1 MKASLTLEKKLT
13 PKYRKYRVPDS
24 INPKRYTQGQ
34 IVIQMAKVKERL
46 LKVAREKQQVI
57 YKGIPIRPSALA
69 FQ

>member
-1 MKASLTLEKKLT
+1 MKAFLILEKKLI

-24 INPKRYTQGQ
+24 INPKRNTQGQ
-34 IVIQMAKVKERL
+34 IVIQMEKDKERL